1 MAYIT
6 KRINPASYVET
17 IEYDEPHMTI
27 EVVEIE
33 KESFTGL
40 YSHEG
45 DPIFKTSDFKMG
57 FI

>member
-6 KRINPASYVET
+6 KNRPARSYQE
-17 IEYDEPHMTI
+17 IIPYDEPHMTI
-27 EVVEIE
+27 QVVEIE